1 MKCRAPAPVVAALAP
16 ASAPSDDAIVRE
28 DVRTVNAEA
37 ARPAAP
43 DPAHDHAASDSKVP
57 FSLFE
62 GDGLHFVYAQLGLS
76 NYARF
81 HLLKRCLLVVMLTWV
96 ALAVLALRQ
105 GLVGGGIS
113 PTNFFADF
121 AAYAQFLLAMPLF
134 VLAEPII
141 DSSTRQAAE
150 QFLACGIIKSED
162 ASKVQRVHA
171 MIQSARKSH
180 WPDLACV
187 LTAYGLSLAI
197 LVPIFGSH
205 PMPEWHAQGDA
216 QSRVLTAAG
225 IWEFF
230 VALPLLNYTWLRFV
244 WKILLWIFY
253 LYRVSRLHLDLHS
266 THPDLTGGIGFISE
280 AQGRFAIYILAFG
293 ISNIAATVGYEI
305 AILHYDFSVMSV
317 WSPIV
322 GFTIGAPLLFTLP
335 LFMFTKQ
342 LFRSKKR
349 ALAVYRQRVTEHSR
363 RLEERWLTGNDNAQP
378 TQTTQEEM
386 RELAEFTTLGTMFT
400 RIEQMRVVPLD
411 LRSLGQLVGSTLGA
425 IATLLPL
432 LHANGALASIFQAI
446 SKLLAR

>member
-1 MKCRAPAPVVAALAP
+1 
-16 ASAPSDDAIVRE
+16 
-28 DVRTVNAEA
+28 
-37 ARPAAP
+37 
-43 DPAHDHAASDSKVP
+43 
-57 FSLFE
+57 
-62 GDGLHFVYAQLGLS
+62 
-76 NYARF
+76 
-81 HLLKRCLLVVMLTWV
+81 MLTWV
-96 ALAVLALRQ
+96 PLAVLALRQ

-134 VLAEPII
+134 ALAEPII

-150 QFLACGIIKSED
+150 EFLACGIIKPED
-162 ASKVQRVHA
+162 AFKIQSVHA
-171 MIQSARKSH
+171 MIQRARKSN

-187 LTAYGLSLAI
+187 LTGYALSLAI

-253 LYRVSRLHLDLHS
+253 LNRVSRLQLNLHP
-266 THPDLTGGIGFISE
+266 THPDLTGGIGFVSD
-280 AQGRFAIYILAFG
+280 AQGQFAIFILAYG

-305 AILHYDFSVMSV
+305 AILHYDPTVISV
-317 WSPIV
+317 WGPIV
-322 GFTIGAPLLFTLP
+322 GFAIGAPLFFALP

-349 ALAVYRQRVTEHSR
+349 ALAIYRQRVTEHSR
-363 RLEERWLTGNDNAQP
+363 RLEEGWLTGADDPLPAQA
-378 TQTTQEEM
+378 TQEEM
-386 RELAEFTTLGTMFT
+386 RELAELTTLGTMFS
-400 RIEQMRVVPLD
+400 RIEHMRVVPLD
-411 LRSLGQLVGSTLGA
+411 LQSFGQLVGSTFGSL
-425 IATLLPL
+425 ATLLPL
-432 LHANGALASIFQAI
+432 LHASGSLASVFEAI
-446 SKLLAR
+446 GKLFGHIGGGG